1 MKKVALI
8 SMAVLFSLTG
18 IQRVQAQK
26 ALRNK
31 QVYLEYFGP
40 GVVSSASFDSR
51 FKSGEALGFGYR
63 AGLGFSIGIFVDDF
77 FWHDKELIQLYLT
90 FPLGLN
96 YVFGKKGSPHACEI
110 GAGAT
115 VLTRKVNLYN
125 YEGSYKPGYFLGHL
139 SFMYRRV
146 PTDGGFTWRIGF
158 NPMIGTAGD
167 IIPSGAIGF
176 GYAF

>member
-51 FKSGEALGFGYR
+51 FKER
-63 AGLGFSIGIFVDDF
+63 
-77 FWHDKELIQLYLT
+77 
-90 FPLGLN
+90 
-96 YVFGKKGSPHACEI
+96 GSPGVRILGWASASVSLKMI
-110 GAGAT
+110 SFGMT
-115 VLTRKVNLYN
+115 KNLFN
-125 YEGSYKPGYFLGHL
+125 CISPSL
-139 SFMYRRV
+139 S
-146 PTDGGFTWRIGF
+146 D
-158 NPMIGTAGD
+158 
-167 IIPSGAIGF
+167 
-176 GYAF
+176 